1 MVSTAAVFDI
11 ERYATEDGPG
21 IRSVVFFKGC
31 NLRCH
36 WCQNPES
43 HSSSSQIMYYR
54 KQCISC
60 GRCVE
65 ACHTDAIHDAQP
77 FRFVTDHVKC
87 DLCGKC
93 IDVCFTNSRKIIG
106 RQIPLDEIMGEL
118 RKDKPFYDESGGGVT
133 FSGGEPL
140 LQAEAV
146 QYLARSCREE
156 GINTA
161 LETAG
166 FVPWSV
172 FEKIHPWLNL
182 LYIDLKHIDT
192 DTHRMYT
199 GVPIEPILENIRRAG
214 EIFENIIVRIAVIPG
229 VNDSPDIQR
238 RMLGFLAGET
248 AVRNV
253 ELLPFHRLGLAKY
266 EGLGMRYAM
275 ENADNMRKSDCEPFA
290 VIGRGMGLKIR
301 VGAG

>member
-1 MVSTAAVFDI
+1 MVSSATVFDI

-31 NLRCH
+31 NLRCS

-43 HSSSSQIMYYR
+43 HSSSPQIMYYS

-65 ACHTDAIHDAQP
+65 ACHTDAVNNIQP
-77 FRFVTDHVKC
+77 FRFVTDHEKC
-87 DLCGKC
+87 DLCKRC
-93 IDVCFTNSRKIIG
+93 IDVCFTNSRKIVG
-106 RQIPLDEIMGEL
+106 RQMPLDEIMDEL
-118 RKDKPFYDESGGGVT
+118 RKDKTYYRESNGGVT

-140 LQAEAV
+140 LQAQAV
-146 QYLARSCREE
+146 LYLARSCREE
-156 GINTA
+156 GIHTA

-166 FVPWSV
+166 FVPWSA
-172 FEKIHPWLNL
+172 FENLHPWLNL
-182 LYIDLKHIDT
+182 LYFDLKHIDS
-192 DTHRMYT
+192 DIHSQYT

-214 EIFENIIVRIAVIPG
+214 ELFDNIVVRIPVVPG
-229 VNDSPDIQR
+229 VNDSHDTQG
-238 RMLGFLAGET
+238 RMMGFLAGQT

-253 ELLPFHRLGLAKY
+253 ELLPFHRLGMTKY

-275 ENADNMRKSDCEPFA
+275 ENVVNVRKSDCEPFA
-290 VIGRGMGLKIR
+290 EIGRGMGLTVR